1 MSNMIDPF
9 ATQGPGL
16 EDSLAGKVL
25 AQCSVLN
32 EHGPT
37 GSHWNVGPQLVVLP
51 GEDSFIFEGT
61 ESLRGGL

>member
-1 MSNMIDPF
+1 MNFSHMDPF

-37 GSHWNVGPQLVVLP
+37 GSHWNVGTHCSHQ
-51 GEDSFIFEGT
+51 
-61 ESLRGGL
+61 SLEHVTLDQ